1 MSIITENDDRA
12 HSTMTKVNGRLLY
25 ISLKQGNASSSFI
38 QYLKSH
44 QVPLYN
50 IRFKKQEITFSVS
63 HFHLPTIREARRNYH
78 VKLKIR
84 YATPNRILQ
93 KDVVSIVGL
102 LFLLV
107 IPVVFSQFIWKIDVE
122 ASTVELEDEVYQYLT
137 EELAIQVPVRSGQF
151 IDDYLLRQQLMERF
165 REFSWIHITKQG
177 SHIIVAP
184 QLAPKLSTP
193 KKTTQ
198 KQHLIASNSGVITH
212 FKISSGVR
220 KVAPNETVYKGD
232 TLVSGVLERDGTN
245 FVVDAQGEVFADYW
259 LESTFSIPRQVTLNV
274 LVDYGWEYKWNWEQL
289 QNAWQEQSIKPLKT
303 IVTYEPYRSFEQK
316 TEQIDEDEIDTFVLP
331 LLHEKMIRSLPLK
344 STIKN
349 EKLLHVTTDDDT
361 VKGKVLFL
369 VNENIAQPRPIDQ
382 GE

>member
-1 MSIITENDDRA
+1 MNQ
-12 HSTMTKVNGRLLY
+12 RLLY
-25 ISLKQGNASSSFI
+25 ISLKQGNAASSFI
-38 QYLKSH
+38 QYLKNH

-50 IRFKKQEITFSVS
+50 IRFKQQEITFYVA
-63 HFHLPTIREARRNYH
+63 HFHLPIIRNARRNYY

-93 KDVVSIVGL
+93 KDIVSIFGL
-102 LFLLV
+102 LILLV
-107 IPVVFSQFIWKIDVE
+107 IPIILSQFVWKIDVQ
-122 ASTVELEDEVYQYLT
+122 ANTVELEDEVYQYLT
-137 EELAIQVPVRSGQF
+137 DGLAIQLPVRRGQF
-151 IDDYLLRQQLMERF
+151 TEDYLLRQQLMEQF

-184 QLAPKLSTP
+184 QLAPKLSVP
-193 KKTTQ
+193 KKATK

-220 KVAPNETVYKGD
+220 KVDPNETVYKGD
-232 TLVSGVLERDGTN
+232 TLVSGVLERDGKH

-274 LVDYGWEYKWNWEQL
+274 LSDYGWEYKWNWEQL
-289 QNAWQEQSIKPLKT
+289 QKALQQQSIKPLKT
-303 IVTYEPYRSFEQK
+303 IISYTPYQKFEQK
-316 TEQIDEDEIDTFVLP
+316 TELIDEDEINTFVLP
-331 LLHEKMIRSLPLK
+331 LLHEKMIRSLPLE

-369 VNENIAQPRPIDQ
+369 VNENIAKPRPIDQ

>member
-1 MSIITENDDRA
+1 MSKMNR
-12 HSTMTKVNGRLLY
+12 RLLY
-25 ISLKQGNASSSFI
+25 ITLKQGNASSSFI

-50 IRFKKQEITFSVS
+50 IRFKQQEITFSVAHS
-63 HFHLPTIREARRNYH
+63 HLPTIRKARRNYY

-93 KDVVSIVGL
+93 KDFVSIFGL
-102 LFLLV
+102 LLLLV
-107 IPVVFSQFIWKIDVE
+107 IPVVFSQFVWKIDVE

-177 SHIIVAP
+177 SHITVAP
-184 QLAPKLSTP
+184 QLAPKLSNP

-220 KVAPNETVYKGD
+220 KVSPNETVYKGD

-259 LESTFSIPRQVTLNV
+259 LESTFSIPKQVTLNV
-274 LVDYGWEYKWNWEQL
+274 LVDYGWEYKWNWLQL
-289 QNAWQEQSIKPLKT
+289 QKAWQEQSIKPLKT
-303 IVTYEPYRSFEQK
+303 IVTHKPYRKFEQK
-316 TEQIDEDEIDTFVLP
+316 TEQIEEDEIDTFVLP
-331 LLHEKMIRSLPLK
+331 LLHEKMIQSLPLK

>member
-107 IPVVFSQFIWKIDVE
+107 IPVVFSQFVWKIDVE